1 MPTAQKPRTP
11 IVVPALPELVL
22 LLIAFV
28 NALILAIKGNPK
40 LQSPN
45 PSPGDMQS
53 RVDALAA
60 AQVATK
66 KRVPGAAQDRDDKES
81 AVRHDV
87 RAFVI
92 YLQTIVNG
100 MTVEEALTLIV
111 AMGFRA
117 RLAVKQAKALLTA
130 QIGPYPLSA
139 LLRAKS
145 AGLRTIYYW
154 QFSVDAVNWT
164 SAVETPKATTIITGL
179 PAGQM
184 VHFRFAWRKDGILS
198 SWSPS
203 VSLQIK

>member
-1 MPTAQKPRTP
+1 MPSQQKQRTP
-11 IVVPALPELVL
+11 LIAAGMPKAIL

-45 PSPGDMQS
+45 PSPADMQS

-60 AQVATK
+60 AQAATK
-66 KRVPGAAQDRDDKES
+66 KRVPGAAQDRDDKEG

-87 RAFVI
+87 RTFVI

-117 RLAVKQAKALLTA
+117 RLAAQQVKALLTA

-145 AGLRTIYYW
+145 AGLNTIYYW

-164 SAVETPKATTIITGL
+164 SSVETPKATTIITGL
-179 PAGQM
+179 PAGQV
-184 VHFRFAWRKDGILS
+184 VHFRFAWRKNGILS
-198 SWSPS
+198 DWSPS
-203 VSLQIK
+203 VSLLIK